1 MSQQT
6 TIIILQY
13 TILSNK
19 QQHKINKKIKLRKLG
34 LKRDIER
41 VFNWVHKFERKINGG
56 ERNKINQK
64 AWELGKE
71 HGNCIEKKKCCWV
84 VEIEDERGR
93 MREKREAG
101 SFSFLIFFSQRKI
114 VIESK

>member
-34 LKRDIER
+34 LKRVIER
-41 VFNWVHKFERKINGG
+41 DFNWVHKFERKINGG
-56 ERNKINQK
+56 ERNRINQK
-64 AWELGKE
+64 AWELSW
-71 HGNCIEKKKCCWV
+71 EKKMEIAQRSV
-84 VEIEDERGR
+84 VG
-93 MREKREAG
+93 
-101 SFSFLIFFSQRKI
+101 
-114 VIESK
+114 